1 MQGIYWS
8 HHLQRLDMIKGNFLA
23 GSKKIL
29 EDPKKREINYA
40 LLCILLVAILLVLW
54 LYVLKPIQNRYESN
68 LSQYPA
74 QLARVQEL
82 NKNIQ
87 IYKNSEALRS
97 KISKLEFLKLKA
109 TLIAEGLQFSN
120 LSFENT
126 NPPSIHLQINEI
138 EFNQWLKLQE
148 KLRKNNGLFVEQV
161 RITRGNSSG
170 VVEVNASL
178 VQSP

>member
-1 MQGIYWS
+1 
-8 HHLQRLDMIKGNFLA
+8 MIKGNFLT
-23 GSKKIL
+23 GSRRIL
-29 EDPKKREINYA
+29 EDPKKRQINYA
-40 LLCILLVAILLVLW
+40 LLCILLATMLLALW
-54 LYVLKPIQNRYESN
+54 LYVLKPIQNRYESK

-74 QLARVQEL
+74 QLARIQEL

-87 IYKNSEALRS
+87 IYKNSEAVRT
-97 KISKLEFLKLKA
+97 KMSKLEFMKLKA
-109 TLIAEGLQFSN
+109 ILVAEGLQFSN

-126 NPPSIHLQINEI
+126 NPPSINLQINEI

-148 KLRKNNGLFVEQV
+148 KLRKSNALFVDQL
-161 RITRGNSSG
+161 RITKGNSSG

>member
-1 MQGIYWS
+1 
-8 HHLQRLDMIKGNFLA
+8 MINRNFLA

-29 EDPKKREINYA
+29 DDPKKREINYA
-40 LLCILLVAILLVLW
+40 LLCILLGAIFLVLW
-54 LYVLKPIQNRYESN
+54 LYLLKPIQNRYESN
-68 LSQYPA
+68 LSQYPG
-74 QLARVQEL
+74 QLARIQEL

-87 IYKNSEALRS
+87 IYKNNEVLRS
-97 KISKLEFLKLKA
+97 KMSKLEFLKLKA
-109 TLIAEGLQFSN
+109 TLVAEGLQFSN

-126 NPPSIHLQINEI
+126 NPPSINIQINEI

-148 KLRKNNGLFVEQV
+148 KLRKNNGLFVDQL
-161 RITRGNSSG
+161 RITKGNSSG